1 VILTLLVWYFCFSFN
16 DHNIISTNATN
27 LCKVLWFFHKWCL
40 KGIVFIQHVLLKILR
55 LSSFC
60 TQIFLMLSKQIQNGM
75 QCIGLFTVFNPH
87 PLKMEMNIDVFPW
100 SQSNICKTKTK
111 LPNAMQRNKTSRRYL
126 TMQIIEYYIFV
137 LAMNIF
143 PNIYSSTH
151 IYFYQQI
158 FSFNEHIQ
166 CCCFLWTTI
175 YFCKYIFTLKRKILI

>member
-1 VILTLLVWYFCFSFN
+1 MILTLLVWYFCFSFN

-27 LCKVLWFFHKWCL
+27 LCRVLWFFHKWCL

-111 LPNAMQRNKTSRRYL
+111 LPNAMQRNKTSRRLSYNADYWILHICSCYEYFSKYL
-126 TMQIIEYYIFV
+126 FINTYLF
-137 LAMNIF
+137 L
-143 PNIYSSTH
+143 STD
-151 IYFYQQI
+151 I
-158 FSFNEHIQ
+158 
-166 CCCFLWTTI
+166 
-175 YFCKYIFTLKRKILI
+175 